1 MYIRINKKTIMKIFL
16 KSMLS
21 LIFVLFLHSVEAQK
35 RKKNYTKNTT
45 KSVSL
50 DAFQLRNVGP
60 AFLSGRIADIKMH
73 PNNDNI
79 WYVATGSSGV
89 WKTVNSGTTW
99 TPIFDNEDSYSTG
112 CISLDPSNPDV
123 VWLGTGENVGGRHVA
138 YGDGIYRSDNGGKTW
153 INKGLK
159 KSEHISEIIIHPS
172 NSEIV
177 WVAAQGPLWTKGG
190 ERGLYK
196 TTDGG
201 NNWKKVLGNSEWTGV
216 TDIMIDPRNPDILY
230 AATWD
235 RHRTVAALM
244 GGGPGT
250 AIYRS
255 DDGGE
260 NWKILKTGL
269 PNNPDSNNDGVV
281 DEDDSPISNMGK
293 IGLAISP
300 QNPDI
305 VYAAIELDRKSGAV
319 YRSEDRGESWEKMS
333 NTVSGGTG
341 PHYYQ
346 ELYASPHEFDRLYL
360 MNVRVLTSPDGG
372 KTFEQLK
379 ERDKHSDNH
388 AIVFK
393 KDDPNYLMLGTDA
406 GIYESFDLAETW
418 RYVKNL
424 PLTQFYKVAV
434 NNAEPFY
441 HIFGGTQDN
450 GSAGGPSATDEREG
464 IANKHW
470 YKTLG
475 ADGHQS
481 ATDPVYNDII
491 YGEYQQGVLFRV
503 DLTSGETVSI
513 QPKARLGEPHER
525 FNWDAPILVSPHNPK
540 RLYFASYRVW
550 KSESRGDDWE
560 PISGDL
566 TRNEN
571 RFTLPI
577 MGRKQSWDNA
587 WDVGAMSN
595 YNTITSL
602 AESPVEEGLIYAGT
616 DDGFIQVSENGGDSW
631 RKIPVTNL
639 GLAPRSFV
647 NDIKADLF
655 DANTVYVA
663 LDNHKEGDYNPYLFK
678 STDRGLTWKSISSN
692 IPKRTLIW
700 RMVQDHV
707 EKNLLFAATEFGIYT
722 SLNGGNSW
730 QKLDGS
736 PTISFRDLTIQ
747 KRENDLVAAS
757 FGRGFFILD
766 DYSALREFT
775 EENLNK
781 KGKLF
786 KPRTA
791 KWFVP
796 RSNIG
801 NTGSDY
807 YFADNPT
814 YGAVFTYHL
823 SDDYK
828 TKREIRRDKEIELNK
843 RKSNIPFPGW
853 ENLDKERREDPAH
866 VVLTIQDNSG
876 KVINKISKKARKG
889 SNRISW
895 DFTHFNPY
903 AVSSESPRYNYSG
916 ALAKPGTYK
925 ASLSLVQNGK
935 VTTLDGPISFEI
947 KAIREGILN
956 GIGFEEYNRYLK
968 QISELYNDIS
978 AVEDV
983 FEESLKMQKAMT
995 NALKKTKIFPGV
1007 IEAKI
1012 ATLKEDLDKINLSLN
1027 GSPSRSEVGER
1038 NPADLNDYLYNASS
1052 GLRNSYG
1059 PTPLHAKSLE
1069 MAKQLLSELKT
1080 EVIKISK
1087 IKIPEI
1093 QRMLKEADAPYIIG
1107 QGIE

>member
-1 MYIRINKKTIMKIFL
+1 MKSIVLSFL
-16 KSMLS
+16 SV
-21 LIFVLFLHSVEAQK
+21 FLFLPLQTLEAQK
-35 RKKNYTKNTT
+35 RKNKKTPETNPT
-45 KSVSL
+45 VSL
-50 DAFQLRNVGP
+50 EAFSLRNVGP
-60 AFLSGRIADIKMH
+60 AFLSGRIADIKTH
-73 PNNDNI
+73 PENESV

-89 WKTVNSGTTW
+89 WKTVNAGTTW
-99 TPIFDNEDSYSTG
+99 TPIFDDQPSYSTG
-112 CISLDPSNPDV
+112 CITLDPSNPDV
-123 VWLGTGENVGGRHVA
+123 VWVGTGENVGGRHVA
-138 YGDGIYRSDNGGKTW
+138 YGDGIYRSDNGGTTW
-153 INKGLK
+153 KNMGLK
-159 KSEHISEIIIHPS
+159 KSEHISEIIVHPD
-172 NSEIV
+172 NSDVV
-177 WVAAQGPLWTKGG
+177 WVAVQGPLWTSGG

-196 TTDGG
+196 TTNGG
-201 NNWKKVLGNSEWTGV
+201 TSWKRVLGNDQWTGV
-216 TDIMIDPRNPDILY
+216 TDIMIDPRNPQILY

-250 AIYRS
+250 ALYRS

-260 NWKILKTGL
+260 NWTKLTEGL
-269 PNNPDSNNDGVV
+269 P
-281 DEDDSPISNMGK
+281 ESNMGK
-293 IGLAISP
+293 IGITISP
-300 QNPDI
+300 QNPDV

-319 YRSEDRGESWEKMS
+319 YRSSNRGASWTKMS
-333 NTVSGGTG
+333 DTVSGGTG

-360 MNVRVLTSPDGG
+360 MNVRVLTSGDGG
-372 KTFEQLK
+372 KTFVQLK

-393 KDDPNYLMLGTDA
+393 KDDPNYIMLGTDA
-406 GIYESFDLAETW
+406 GIYETFDNAETW
-418 RYVKNL
+418 RYIKNL

-470 YKTLG
+470 YKTLF

-491 YGEYQQGVLFRV
+491 YAETQQGGLYRI
-503 DLTSGETVSI
+503 DLTTGEQVSV
-513 QPKARLGEPHER
+513 QPKAGLGEPHER

-566 TRNEN
+566 TRNED
-571 RFTLPI
+571 RLTLPI

-602 AESPVEEGLIYAGT
+602 AESPVQEGLLYAGT
-616 DDGFIQVSENGGDSW
+616 DDGFIQVSENGGESW
-631 RKIPVTNL
+631 RKIPVTAL
-639 GLAPRSFV
+639 GLAPRTFV

-663 LDNHKEGDYNPYLFK
+663 LDNHKEGDFNPYLFK
-678 STDRGLTWKSISSN
+678 STDKGQSWQSISGN
-692 IPKRTLIW
+692 IPDRTLVW
-700 RMVQDHV
+700 RMVQDPIK
-707 EKNLLFAATEFGIYT
+707 KNLLFAATEFGIYT
-722 SLNGGNSW
+722 SLNGGTSW
-730 QKLDGS
+730 QKLGGA

-757 FGRGFFILD
+757 FGRGFFVLD

-775 EENLNK
+775 EDNLSQ

-786 KPRTA
+786 TPRTA

-801 NTGSDY
+801 NTGADY
-807 YFADNPT
+807 YFAKNPT

-823 SDDYK
+823 ADEYQTAK
-828 TKREIRRDKEIELNK
+828 EVRKERETSLNK
-843 RKSNIPFPGW
+843 NKADIPFPGW
-853 ENLDKERREDPAH
+853 DALDAERQEKAAQ
-866 VVLTIQDNSG
+866 VVLSIQDSQGN
-876 KVINKISKKARKG
+876 VINKISQKASQG
-889 SNRISW
+889 SHRMAWNFS
-895 DFTHFNPY
+895 HFNPY
-903 AVSSESPRYNYSG
+903 SISDSPSRYRGGG
-916 ALAKPGTYK
+916 ALAKPGTYQ
-925 ASLSLVQNGK
+925 ASLSLVQNGE
-935 VTTLDGPISFEI
+935 VTPLDGPISFEV
-947 KAIREGILN
+947 KALREGVLK
-956 GIGFEEYNRYLK
+956 GVSHEEYNAYLTEITQVYK
-968 QISELYNDIS
+968 SIS
-978 AVEDV
+978 AVRDV
-983 FEESLKMQKAMT
+983 LSESGKMHKAMVT
-995 NALKKTKIFPGV
+995 ALAQAKILPGTLEPKLEALK
-1007 IEAKI
+1007 
-1012 ATLKEDLDKINLSLN
+1012 LDLTRINQSIS
-1027 GSPSRSEVGER
+1027 GSPSRREVGER
-1038 NPADLNDYLYNASS
+1038 NPAGIQSFLSNAMV

-1059 PTPLHAKSLE
+1059 PTPLHKKSLKI
-1069 MAKQLLSELKT
+1069 AKELLVQLRAEVKSISE
-1080 EVIKISK
+1080 VR
-1087 IKIPEI
+1087 IPEI
-1093 QRMLKEADAPYIIG
+1093 EAALKAADAPYILG

>member
-1 MYIRINKKTIMKIFL
+1 MKSIVLSFL
-16 KSMLS
+16 SV
-21 LIFVLFLHSVEAQK
+21 FLFLPLQTLEAQK
-35 RKKNYTKNTT
+35 RKNKKTT
-45 KSVSL
+45 ESTPTVSL
-50 DAFQLRNVGP
+50 EAFNLRNVGP
-60 AFLSGRIADIKMH
+60 AFLSGRIADIKTH
-73 PNNDNI
+73 PENESV

-89 WKTVNSGTTW
+89 WKTVNAGTTW
-99 TPIFDNEDSYSTG
+99 TPIFDDQPSYSTG
-112 CISLDPSNPDV
+112 CITLDPSNPDV
-123 VWLGTGENVGGRHVA
+123 VWVGTGENVGGRHVA
-138 YGDGIYRSDNGGKTW
+138 YGDGIYRSDNGGTTW
-153 INKGLK
+153 KNMGLK
-159 KSEHISEIIIHPS
+159 KSEHISEIIVHPD
-172 NSEIV
+172 NSDVV
-177 WVAAQGPLWTKGG
+177 WVAVQGPLWTSGG

-196 TTDGG
+196 TTNGG
-201 NNWKKVLGNSEWTGV
+201 TSWKRVLGNDQWTGV
-216 TDIMIDPRNPDILY
+216 TDIMIDPRNPQILY

-250 AIYRS
+250 ALYRS

-260 NWKILKTGL
+260 NWTKLTEGL
-269 PNNPDSNNDGVV
+269 P
-281 DEDDSPISNMGK
+281 ESNMGK
-293 IGLAISP
+293 IGITISP
-300 QNPDI
+300 QNPDV

-319 YRSEDRGESWEKMS
+319 YRSSNRGASWTKMS
-333 NTVSGGTG
+333 DTVSGGTG

-360 MNVRVLTSPDGG
+360 MNVRVLTSGDGG
-372 KTFEQLK
+372 KTFVKLK

-393 KDDPNYLMLGTDA
+393 KDDPNYIMLGTDA
-406 GIYESFDLAETW
+406 GIYETFDNAETW
-418 RYVKNL
+418 RYIKNL

-470 YKTLG
+470 YKTLF

-491 YGEYQQGVLFRV
+491 YAETQQGGLYRI
-503 DLTSGETVSI
+503 DLTTGEQVSV
-513 QPKARLGEPHER
+513 QPKAGLGESHER

-566 TRNEN
+566 TRNED
-571 RFTLPI
+571 RLTLPI

-602 AESPVEEGLIYAGT
+602 AESPVQEGLLYAGT
-616 DDGFIQVSENGGDSW
+616 DDGFIQVSENGGESW
-631 RKIPVTNL
+631 RKIPVTAL
-639 GLAPRSFV
+639 GLAPRTFV

-663 LDNHKEGDYNPYLFK
+663 LDNHKEGDFNPYLFK
-678 STDRGLTWKSISSN
+678 STDKGQSWQSISGN
-692 IPKRTLIW
+692 IPDRTLVW
-700 RMVQDHV
+700 RMVQDPV
-707 EKNLLFAATEFGIYT
+707 KKNLLFAATEFGIYT
-722 SLNGGNSW
+722 SLNGGTSW
-730 QKLDGS
+730 QKLGGA

-757 FGRGFFILD
+757 FGRGFFVLD

-775 EENLNK
+775 EDNLSQ

-786 KPRTA
+786 TPRTA

-801 NTGSDY
+801 NTGADY
-807 YFADNPT
+807 YFAKNPT

-823 SDDYK
+823 ADEYQ
-828 TKREIRRDKEIELNK
+828 TAKEVRKEKETSLNK
-843 RKSNIPFPGW
+843 NKADIPFPGW
-853 ENLDKERREDPAH
+853 DALDTERQEKEAQ
-866 VVLTIQDNSG
+866 VVLSIQDSQGN
-876 KVINKISKKARKG
+876 VINKISQKASQG
-889 SNRISW
+889 SHRMAWNFS
-895 DFTHFNPY
+895 HFNPY
-903 AVSSESPRYNYSG
+903 SISDSPSRYRGGG
-916 ALAKPGTYK
+916 ALAKPGTYQ
-925 ASLSLVQNGK
+925 ASLSLVQNGE
-935 VTTLDGPISFEI
+935 VIPLDGPISFEV
-947 KAIREGILN
+947 KALREGVLK
-956 GIGFEEYNRYLK
+956 GVSHEEYNAYLTEITQVYK
-968 QISELYNDIS
+968 SIS
-978 AVEDV
+978 AVRDV
-983 FEESLKMQKAMT
+983 LSESGKMHKAMVT
-995 NALKKTKIFPGV
+995 ALAQAKILPGTLEPKLEALK
-1007 IEAKI
+1007 
-1012 ATLKEDLDKINLSLN
+1012 LDLTRINQSIS
-1027 GSPSRSEVGER
+1027 GSPSRREVGER
-1038 NPADLNDYLYNASS
+1038 NPAGIQSFLSNAMV

-1059 PTPLHAKSLE
+1059 PTPLHRKSLKI
-1069 MAKQLLSELKT
+1069 AKELLIQLRAEVKTISEVRIPDIEAALKA
-1080 EVIKISK
+1080 
-1087 IKIPEI
+1087 
-1093 QRMLKEADAPYIIG
+1093 ADAPYILG

>member
-1 MYIRINKKTIMKIFL
+1 MKSIVLSFL
-16 KSMLS
+16 SV
-21 LIFVLFLHSVEAQK
+21 FLFLPLQTLEAQK
-35 RKKNYTKNTT
+35 RKNKKTT
-45 KSVSL
+45 ESTPTVSL
-50 DAFQLRNVGP
+50 EAFNLRNVGP
-60 AFLSGRIADIKMH
+60 AFLSGRIADIKTH
-73 PNNDNI
+73 PENESV

-89 WKTVNSGTTW
+89 WKTVNAGTTW
-99 TPIFDNEDSYSTG
+99 TPIFDDQPSYSTG
-112 CISLDPSNPDV
+112 CITLDPSNPDV
-123 VWLGTGENVGGRHVA
+123 VWVGTGENVGGRHVA
-138 YGDGIYRSDNGGKTW
+138 YGDGIYRSDNGGTTW
-153 INKGLK
+153 KNMGLR
-159 KSEHISEIIIHPS
+159 KSEHISEIIVHPD
-172 NSEIV
+172 NSDVV
-177 WVAAQGPLWTKGG
+177 WVAAQGPLWTSGG

-196 TTDGG
+196 TTNGG
-201 NNWKKVLGNSEWTGV
+201 TSWKRVLGNDQWTGV
-216 TDIMIDPRNPDILY
+216 TDIMIDPRNPQILY

-250 AIYRS
+250 ALYRS

-260 NWKILKTGL
+260 NWTKLTEGL
-269 PNNPDSNNDGVV
+269 P
-281 DEDDSPISNMGK
+281 ESNMGK
-293 IGLAISP
+293 IGITISP
-300 QNPDI
+300 QNPDV

-319 YRSEDRGESWEKMS
+319 YRSSNRGASWTKIS
-333 NTVSGGTG
+333 DTVSGGTG

-360 MNVRVLTSPDGG
+360 MNVRVLTSGDGG
-372 KTFEQLK
+372 KTFVQLK

-393 KDDPNYLMLGTDA
+393 KDDPNYIMLGTDA
-406 GIYESFDLAETW
+406 GIYETFDNAETW
-418 RYVKNL
+418 RYIKNL

-470 YKTLG
+470 YKTLF

-491 YGEYQQGVLFRV
+491 YAETQQGGLYRI
-503 DLTSGETVSI
+503 DLTTGEQVSV
-513 QPKARLGEPHER
+513 QPKAGLGEPHER

-566 TRNEN
+566 TRNED
-571 RFTLPI
+571 RLTLPI

-602 AESPVEEGLIYAGT
+602 AESPVQEGLLYAGT
-616 DDGFIQVSENGGDSW
+616 DDGFIQVSENGGESW
-631 RKIPVTNL
+631 RKIPVTAL

-663 LDNHKEGDYNPYLFK
+663 LDNHKEGDFNPYLFK
-678 STDRGLTWKSISSN
+678 STDKGQSWQSISGN
-692 IPKRTLIW
+692 IPDRTLVW
-700 RMVQDHV
+700 RMVQDPV
-707 EKNLLFAATEFGIYT
+707 KKNLLFAATEFGIYT
-722 SLNGGNSW
+722 SLNGGTSW
-730 QKLDGS
+730 QKLAGA

-757 FGRGFFILD
+757 FGRGFFVLD

-775 EENLNK
+775 EDNLSQ

-786 KPRTA
+786 TPRTA

-801 NTGSDY
+801 NTGADY
-807 YFADNPT
+807 YFAKNPT

-823 SDDYK
+823 ADEYQ
-828 TKREIRRDKEIELNK
+828 TAKEVRKEKETSLNK
-843 RKSNIPFPGW
+843 NNADIPFPGW
-853 ENLDKERREDPAH
+853 DALDTERQEKEAQ
-866 VVLTIQDNSG
+866 VVLSIQDSQGN
-876 KVINKISKKARKG
+876 VINKISQKASQG
-889 SNRISW
+889 SHRMAWNFS
-895 DFTHFNPY
+895 HFNAY
-903 AVSSESPRYNYSG
+903 SISDSPSRYRGGG
-916 ALAKPGTYK
+916 ALAKPGTYQ
-925 ASLSLVQNGK
+925 ASLSLVQNGE
-935 VTTLDGPISFEI
+935 VTPLDGPIPFEV
-947 KAIREGILN
+947 KALREGVLK
-956 GIGFEEYNRYLK
+956 GISHEEYNAYLTEITQVYK
-968 QISELYNDIS
+968 SIS
-978 AVEDV
+978 AVRDV
-983 FEESLKMQKAMT
+983 LSESGKMHKAMVT
-995 NALKKTKIFPGV
+995 ALAQAKILPGTLEPKLEALK
-1007 IEAKI
+1007 
-1012 ATLKEDLDKINLSLN
+1012 LDLTRINQSIS
-1027 GSPSRSEVGER
+1027 GSPSRREVGER
-1038 NPADLNDYLYNASS
+1038 NPAGIQSFLSNAMV

-1059 PTPLHAKSLE
+1059 PTPLHKKSLKI
-1069 MAKQLLSELKT
+1069 AKELLVQLRAEVKSISE
-1080 EVIKISK
+1080 VR
-1087 IKIPEI
+1087 IPEI
-1093 QRMLKEADAPYIIG
+1093 EAALKAADAPYILG